1 MAEKIHNDGRTAQ
14 DAGFTVKQLD
24 KREDIDLD
32 DSWRAKQNRGF
43 NENYADTGDVQ
54 GREFDANREAVEARR
69 KIMEI
74 LGEEDS
80 PTLPQPGQQRRPQPQ
95 PQPRQSG
102 GLSMEDLMEGMEGS
116 IDSATQ
122 DVAMDLFQQGLID
135 EMPNEATM
143 MAESYG
149 RQPRQ
154 QPVSHDWMTEKYQA
168 TLKGTGKKVPVWK
181 IKNKVSG
188 MGMEKPFRIQEAAE
202 RIVTILNQT
211 GNANDP
217 RIKSIMEAHDEH
229 IAVMKHIRMLRGAIK
244 EGRKDLGGR
253 LVEAQERLE
262 AINYKLG
269 I

>member
-24 KREDIDLD
+24 KREDVDLD
-32 DSWRAKQNRGF
+32 ASWRAKQHRAL

-54 GREFDANREAVEARR
+54 GREFDANNDAIEARR
-69 KIMEI
+69 RIMEI

-95 PQPRQSG
+95 QQPRQSG
-102 GLSMEDLMEGMEGS
+102 GLSMEDLMEGMEGQ
-116 IDSATQ
+116 IDSATH

-253 LVEAQERLE
+253 LTEAQERLE